1 MRRMFVVVS
10 LVLGVASLASAEDD
24 RTHISGKIAYNAHLL
39 FRSGNC
45 EVWGLTYKNQ
55 NFVVTLC
62 PTKTEKE

>member
-1 MRRMFVVVS
+1 MLRMFVVMS
-10 LVLGVASLASAEDD
+10 LMLGVSSVAYAEGAVMSIPA
-24 RTHISGKIAYNAHLL
+24 TAVYNAHLL
-39 FRSGNC
+39 FRVGNC